1 MTDVKKAAKHALAY
15 LKRMGIITDAVD
27 AGEKYL
33 LSKATKPEHE
43 DLIKSL
49 RGEVRRRY
57 GVGIAKNGKRFAKG
71 SPEMKEH
78 MAKLRAM
85 RKKGS
90 QGGSFRL

>member
-1 MTDVKKAAKHALAY
+1 MTDVKKAAKHALTY
-15 LKRMGIITDAVD
+15 SKRKGIITDAVV
-27 AGEKYL
+27 AGKKYL

-57 GVGIAKNGKRFAKG
+57 GVGIAKKGKRYAKG